1 MEEATETARS
11 AAPRFALVETEA
23 HEGHQIRRLGGRG
36 GIEETRAKG
45 RDRERLGVPTEAEVI
60 RGPQRSSEVIRGR
73 DWAYLRKQ
81 RSSGVLRGRQQ
92 SSAVISGP
100 QRSSEAIRG
109 PQRPSE
115 VLRGHQRPSEA
126 ISRPR
131 PSHLGVVDGDDAPS
145 AHEAIGDRGGLE
157 VGISAQV
164 AKWTVGPVDVYIG
177 EEGRAA

>member
-1 MEEATETARS
+1 MEEATEPARS
-11 AAPRFALVETEA
+11 AAPRFALFEAEA
-23 HEGHQIRRLGGRG
+23 HEGHQIGRLGGRG

-60 RGPQRSSEVIRGR
+60 RGHQRSSEAIRGHQRSRLGVPTEAEVIRGPQRPSAVISGHQRSSEVIRG
-73 DWAYLRKQ
+73 
-81 RSSGVLRGRQQ
+81 
-92 SSAVISGP
+92 
-100 QRSSEAIRG
+100 
-109 PQRPSE
+109 
-115 VLRGHQRPSEA
+115 HQRLSEA

-131 PSHLGVVDGDDAPS
+131 PSHLGVIDGDDAPS

>member
-1 MEEATETARS
+1 MEEATEPARS
-11 AAPRFALVETEA
+11 AAPRFALFEAEA
-23 HEGHQIRRLGGRG
+23 HEGHQIGRLGGRG
-36 GIEETRAKG
+36 GVEETRAKG

-60 RGPQRSSEVIRGR
+60 RGPQRP
-73 DWAYLRKQ
+73 
-81 RSSGVLRGRQQ
+81 
-92 SSAVISGP
+92 SAVISGH
-100 QRSSEAIRG
+100 QRS
-109 PQRPSE
+109 SE
-115 VLRGHQRPSEA
+115 VLRGHQRLSEA

-131 PSHLGVVDGDDAPS
+131 PSHLGVIDGDDAPS

>member
-11 AAPRFALVETEA
+11 AAPRFALFEAEA
-23 HEGHQIRRLGGRG
+23 HEGHQIGRLGGRG

-60 RGPQRSSEVIRGR
+60 RGPQRP
-73 DWAYLRKQ
+73 
-81 RSSGVLRGRQQ
+81 
-92 SSAVISGP
+92 SAVLSGH
-100 QRSSEAIRG
+100 QRSSEVLRG
-109 PQRPSE
+109 YQRPSAVLSGHQRSSE
-115 VLRGHQRPSEA
+115 VLRGHQRLSEA

-131 PSHLGVVDGDDAPS
+131 PSHLGVIDGDDAPS